1 MAKLDY
7 EPHPPGRR
15 GEPLWWTNVKR
26 SLAGAALLPVGL
38 LTILLAVFAVG
49 SIYEAIITPISRDRP
64 GYWFQGLVAAPGAIW
79 LTTVVYRWG
88 RYFLSG
94 PSKKPDDTSD

>member
-1 MAKLDY
+1 MAMLDY

-49 SIYEAIITPISRDRP
+49 SIYETIITPIIRLRREACAHVWYVL
-64 GYWFQGLVAAPGAIW
+64 GCAI
-79 LTTVVYRWG
+79 
-88 RYFLSG
+88 
-94 PSKKPDDTSD
+94 PNP